1 MIRGAVNSRS
11 EAIVRIRVR
20 GPEGAVQQFD
30 ATVDSGYSGSL
41 TLIPQAVARLGL
53 IRESGGKAVLA
64 DGTIREIDYFRAEIE
79 WHDGWRPIL
88 VSAVSGGPLLGMR
101 MMANQDLRIRVRPGG
116 SVEIVPIP

>member
-64 DGTIREIDYFRAEIE
+64 DGTIREIDYFTAEIE

-101 MMANQDLRIRVRPGG
+101 MMANARPVRN
-116 SVEIVPIP
+116 VKPICS